1 MAHKFNSRL
10 ANQLVFIKQKQF
22 TGKIKVASS
31 NGVEWLLYLCLGR
44 LVWTDGGI
52 HPHRSWK
59 RILDKYCPKVDWNNF
74 QLRHDKK
81 FECGDYY
88 VLTVLLQRK
97 LLQREQATEVIR
109 TRANEVFFDML
120 QHESQ
125 SPLKITPE
133 TASTSSFLT
142 SGLQMSISLVNM
154 EEVILES
161 EQGWLIWQEKG
172 LGKWSPHLAP
182 KMKQQD
188 KLREEVSGIVF
199 QNFLKLLDGE
209 RTLLDLSARMNK
221 DVRRLTSSLVPYIN
235 QGLLDLLIID
245 DIEEPDLKLEDSENN
260 PSYNGL
266 NQNNSVQNQP
276 LIACIDDSP
285 QICNIMEQIITKA
298 GYRFVG
304 IQQAL
309 QAVPSLI
316 AANPDLIFLD
326 IGMPIVNG
334 YEICSQIRRVSKLK
348 HIPVVILTGNDG
360 IVDRVRAKV
369 VGANDFVAKPVEIE
383 KIHEAIAEN
392 MPSKIEANQRGGSMT
407 PNPI

>member
-1 MAHKFNSRL
+1 M
-10 ANQLVFIKQKQF
+10 I
-22 TGKIKVASS
+22 
-31 NGVEWLLYLCLGR
+31 
-44 LVWTDGGI
+44 
-52 HPHRSWK
+52 
-59 RILDKYCPKVDWNNF
+59 
-74 QLRHDKK
+74 
-81 FECGDYY
+81 
-88 VLTVLLQRK
+88 VLFFS
-97 LLQREQATEVIR
+97 
-109 TRANEVFFDML
+109 EVFFDIL
-120 QHESQ
+120 QHESAK
-125 SPLKITPE
+125 PLEITPE

-142 SGLQMSISLVNM
+142 SGLQMSISLVNI
-154 EEVILES
+154 EEALVES
-161 EQGWLIWQEKG
+161 EQAWLIWQEKG

-182 KMKQQD
+182 KMKKQE

-199 QNFLKLLDGE
+199 QNFLKLLDGQ

-235 QGLLDLLIID
+235 QELLDLLVID
-245 DIEEPDLKLEDSENN
+245 DIEPPDI
-260 PSYNGL
+260 
-266 NQNNSVQNQP
+266 QVQNTDAAKQP
-276 LIACIDDSP
+276 QNAATKPVIACIDDSP

-309 QAVPSLI
+309 QAVPGLI

-360 IVDRVRAKV
+360 IVDRVRAKM

-383 KIHEAIAEN
+383 KIHEAIANN
-392 MPSKIEANQRGGSMT
+392 MPAKVESNQVQGQMS
-407 PNPI
+407 PNPV

>member
-1 MAHKFNSRL
+1 MVNKFNSRL

-22 TGKIKVASS
+22 TGKVKIVSAR
-31 NGVEWLLYLCLGR
+31 GIEWLIYLCLGR
-44 LVWTDGGI
+44 LVWADGGI
-52 HPHRSWK
+52 HPNRSWK
-59 RILDKYCPKVDWNNF
+59 RLVDKYCTQVDWNNF
-74 QLRHDKK
+74 QFRKDKN

-88 VLTVLLQRK
+88 LLTVLLQRK
-97 LLQREQATEVIR
+97 LLQRDQATEVIKS
-109 TRANEVFFDML
+109 RAIEAFFDLL
-120 QHESQ
+120 QQESQ
-125 SPLKITPE
+125 NPLKITPE

-142 SGLQMSISLVNM
+142 SGLQMSISLVNI
-154 EEVILES
+154 EEVLLET
-161 EQGWLIWQEKG
+161 EQAWLIWQEKG

-199 QNFLKLLDGE
+199 QNFLKLLDGQ
-209 RTLLDLSARMNK
+209 RTLLDLSTRMNK
-221 DVRRLTSSLVPYIN
+221 DVRRLTSSLVPYLN
-235 QGLLDLLIID
+235 QGLLELLSIGDIAPPNLKVD
-245 DIEEPDLKLEDSENN
+245 DISHTEAAKSEITTKK
-260 PSYNGL
+260 
-266 NQNNSVQNQP
+266 P

-285 QICNIMEQIITKA
+285 QICNIMEQIVTKA

-392 MPSKIEANQRGGSMT
+392 MPSRAESNASQTKMT

>member
-1 MAHKFNSRL
+1 MVHQSNSRL

-22 TGKIKVASS
+22 TGKVKVQSAK
-31 NGVEWLLYLCLGR
+31 GVEWSLYLCLGR

-52 HPHRSWK
+52 HPNRSWK
-59 RILDKYCPKVDWNNF
+59 RLMDKYCPQVNGKNIQIIQDS
-74 QLRHDKK
+74 Q
-81 FECGDYY
+81 FEYGDYY
-88 VLTVLLQRK
+88 ALTVLLQRK

-109 TRANEVFFDML
+109 ARASEVFFDLL
-120 QHESQ
+120 QQESQ

-142 SGLQMSISLVNM
+142 SGLQMSISLVNI
-154 EEVILES
+154 EEVLVES
-161 EQGWLIWQEKG
+161 EQAWLIWQEKG

-182 KMKQQD
+182 MMKQQE

-199 QNFLKLLDGE
+199 QNFLKLLDGQ
-209 RTLLDLSARMNK
+209 RTLLDLAARMNK
-221 DVRRLTSSLVPYIN
+221 DVRRLTSSLVPYLN
-235 QGLLDLLIID
+235 KGLLEMLMID
-245 DIEEPDLKLEDSENN
+245 DIEPPNLKVQKS
-260 PSYNGL
+260 
-266 NQNNSVQNQP
+266 NSSQSRTSGNKP

-304 IQQAL
+304 IQQAI
-309 QAVPSLI
+309 QAVPGLI

-334 YEICSQIRRVSKLK
+334 YEICSQIKRVSKLK
-348 HIPVVILTGNDG
+348 HIPIIILTGNDG

-383 KIHEAIAEN
+383 KIHEAIAQN
-392 MPSKIEANQRGGSMT
+392 LPSKGQADETQSQMT
-407 PNPI
+407 PNPV

>member
-1 MAHKFNSRL
+1 MVHQSNSRL

-22 TGKIKVASS
+22 TGKVKVQSAK
-31 NGVEWLLYLCLGR
+31 GVEWSLYLCLGR

-52 HPHRSWK
+52 HPNRSWK
-59 RILDKYCPKVDWNNF
+59 RLMDKYCPQVNGKNIQIIQDS
-74 QLRHDKK
+74 Q
-81 FECGDYY
+81 FEYGDYY
-88 VLTVLLQRK
+88 ALTVLLQRK

-109 TRANEVFFDML
+109 ARASEVFFDLL

-125 SPLKITPE
+125 STLKITPE

-142 SGLQMSISLVNM
+142 SGLQMSISLVNI
-154 EEVILES
+154 EEVLVES
-161 EQGWLIWQEKG
+161 EQAWLIWQEKG

-182 KMKQQD
+182 MMKQQE

-199 QNFLKLLDGE
+199 QNFLKLLDGQ
-209 RTLLDLSARMNK
+209 RTLIDLAARMNK
-221 DVRRLTSSLVPYIN
+221 DVRRLTSSLVPYLN
-235 QGLLDLLIID
+235 KGLLELLMID
-245 DIEEPDLKLEDSENN
+245 DIEPPNLKVQKS
-260 PSYNGL
+260 
-266 NQNNSVQNQP
+266 NSSQSRTSGNKP

-304 IQQAL
+304 IQQAI
-309 QAVPSLI
+309 QAVPGLI

-334 YEICSQIRRVSKLK
+334 YEICSQIKRVSKLK
-348 HIPVVILTGNDG
+348 HIPIIILTGNDG

-383 KIHEAIAEN
+383 KIHEAIAQN
-392 MPSKIEANQRGGSMT
+392 LPSKGQADETQSQMT
-407 PNPI
+407 PNPV

>member
-1 MAHKFNSRL
+1 MVNKFNSRL

-22 TGKIKVASS
+22 TGKVKITSAR
-31 NGVEWLLYLCLGR
+31 GVEWLIYLCLGR

-52 HPHRSWK
+52 HPNRSWK
-59 RILDKYCPKVDWNNF
+59 RLVDKYCPQVDWNNF
-74 QLRHDKK
+74 QFRKDKN

-88 VLTVLLQRK
+88 LLTVLLQRK
-97 LLQREQATEVIR
+97 LLQREQATEVIKS
-109 TRANEVFFDML
+109 RAVEVFFDLL
-120 QHESQ
+120 QQESKN
-125 SPLKITPE
+125 PLKITPE

-142 SGLQMSISLVNM
+142 SGLQMSISLVDI
-154 EEVILES
+154 EEVLLET
-161 EQGWLIWQEKG
+161 EQSWLIWQEKG

-182 KMKQQD
+182 MMKQQD

-199 QNFLKLLDGE
+199 QNFLKLLDGK

-221 DVRRLTSSLVPYIN
+221 DVRRLTSSLVPYLN
-235 QGLLDLLIID
+235 QGLLQLLSIG
-245 DIEEPDLKLEDSENN
+245 DIAPPNLKIEDVGTTDAKPKIS
-260 PSYNGL
+260 SKK
-266 NQNNSVQNQP
+266 P

-285 QICNIMEQIITKA
+285 QICNIMEQIVTKA

-392 MPSKIEANQRGGSMT
+392 MPSKEEPTPTTTKMT

>member
-1 MAHKFNSRL
+1 MVNKFNSRL

-22 TGKIKVASS
+22 TGKIKITSAT
-31 NGVEWLLYLCLGR
+31 GVEWLIYLCLGR

-52 HPHRSWK
+52 HPNRSWK
-59 RILDKYCPKVDWNNF
+59 RLVDKYCPQVDWNNF
-74 QLRHDKK
+74 QFRKDKN

-88 VLTVLLQRK
+88 LLTVLLQRK
-97 LLQREQATEVIR
+97 LLQREQATEVIKS
-109 TRANEVFFDML
+109 RAVEVFFDLL
-120 QHESQ
+120 QQESKN
-125 SPLKITPE
+125 PLKITPE

-142 SGLQMSISLVNM
+142 SGLQMSISLVDI
-154 EEVILES
+154 EEVLLET
-161 EQGWLIWQEKG
+161 EQSWLIWQEKG

-182 KMKQQD
+182 MMKQQD

-199 QNFLKLLDGE
+199 QNFLKLLDGK

-221 DVRRLTSSLVPYIN
+221 DVRRLTSSLVPYLN
-235 QGLLDLLIID
+235 QGLLQLLSIGDIAPPNLK
-245 DIEEPDLKLEDSENN
+245 IEEVATTDAKPKIS
-260 PSYNGL
+260 SKK
-266 NQNNSVQNQP
+266 P

-285 QICNIMEQIITKA
+285 QICNIMEQIVTKA

-392 MPSKIEANQRGGSMT
+392 MPSKEEPTPTTTKMT

>member
-1 MAHKFNSRL
+1 MVNKFNSRL

-22 TGKIKVASS
+22 TGKVKITSAT
-31 NGVEWLLYLCLGR
+31 GTEWLIYLCLGR

-52 HPHRSWK
+52 HPNRSWK
-59 RILDKYCPKVDWNNF
+59 RLVDKYCPQVDWNNF
-74 QLRHDKK
+74 QFRKDKN

-88 VLTVLLQRK
+88 LLTVLLQRK
-97 LLQREQATEVIR
+97 LLQREQATEVIKS
-109 TRANEVFFDML
+109 RAIEVFFDLL
-120 QHESQ
+120 QQESKN
-125 SPLKITPE
+125 PLKITPE

-142 SGLQMSISLVNM
+142 SGLQMSISLVNI
-154 EEVILES
+154 EEVLLET
-161 EQGWLIWQEKG
+161 EQAWLIWQEKG
-172 LGKWSPHLAP
+172 LGQLSPHLAP
-182 KMKQQD
+182 MMKQQD

-199 QNFLKLLDGE
+199 QNFLKLLDGK

-221 DVRRLTSSLVPYIN
+221 DVRRLTSSLVPYLN
-235 QGLLDLLIID
+235 QGLLELLSIG
-245 DIEEPDLKLEDSENN
+245 DIAPPNLKVEDIGATDAKPKVS
-260 PSYNGL
+260 SKK
-266 NQNNSVQNQP
+266 P

-392 MPSKIEANQRGGSMT
+392 MPSKAELNQVQGQMT

>member
-1 MAHKFNSRL
+1 MVNKFNSRL

-22 TGKIKVASS
+22 TGKIKITSS
-31 NGVEWLLYLCLGR
+31 TGIEWLVYLCLGR

-52 HPHRSWK
+52 HPNRSWK
-59 RILDKYCPKVDWNNF
+59 RLVDKYCPQVDWNNF
-74 QLRHDKK
+74 QFRKDKN

-88 VLTVLLQRK
+88 LLTVLLQRK
-97 LLQREQATEVIR
+97 LLQREQATEVIKS
-109 TRANEVFFDML
+109 RAVEVFFDLL
-120 QHESQ
+120 QHESKN
-125 SPLKITPE
+125 PLKITPE

-142 SGLQMSISLVNM
+142 SGLQMSISLVNI
-154 EEVILES
+154 EEVLVET

-182 KMKQQD
+182 MMKQQD

-235 QGLLDLLIID
+235 QGLLDLLSIK
-245 DIEEPDLKLEDSENN
+245 DIAPPNLKVEDIAATDAKPKVS
-260 PSYNGL
+260 SKK
-266 NQNNSVQNQP
+266 P

-383 KIHEAIAEN
+383 KIHEAITEN
-392 MPSKIEANQRGGSMT
+392 MPSKGEPHQTDTKMT

>member
-1 MAHKFNSRL
+1 MVNKFNSRL

-22 TGKIKVASS
+22 TGKIKITSAT
-31 NGVEWLLYLCLGR
+31 GVEWLIYLCLGR

-52 HPHRSWK
+52 HPNRSWK
-59 RILDKYCPKVDWNNF
+59 RLVDKYCPQVDWNNF
-74 QLRHDKK
+74 QFRKDKN

-88 VLTVLLQRK
+88 LLTVLLQRK
-97 LLQREQATEVIR
+97 LLQREQATEVIKS
-109 TRANEVFFDML
+109 RAVEVFFDLL
-120 QHESQ
+120 QQESKN
-125 SPLKITPE
+125 PLKITPE

-142 SGLQMSISLVNM
+142 SGLQMSISLVDI
-154 EEVILES
+154 EEVLIET
-161 EQGWLIWQEKG
+161 EQSWLIWQEKG

-182 KMKQQD
+182 MMKQQD

-199 QNFLKLLDGE
+199 QNFLKLLDGK

-221 DVRRLTSSLVPYIN
+221 DVRRLTSSLVPYLN
-235 QGLLDLLIID
+235 QGLLQLLSIG
-245 DIEEPDLKLEDSENN
+245 DIAPPNLKIEDVGTTDAKPKIS
-260 PSYNGL
+260 SKK
-266 NQNNSVQNQP
+266 P

-285 QICNIMEQIITKA
+285 QICNIMEQIVTKA

-392 MPSKIEANQRGGSMT
+392 MPSKEQPTATTTKMT

>member
-1 MAHKFNSRL
+1 MVHQFNSRL

-22 TGKIKVASS
+22 TGKVKIQSAK
-31 NGVEWLLYLCLGR
+31 GVEWALYLCLGR
-44 LVWTDGGI
+44 LVWIDGGI
-52 HPHRSWK
+52 HPHRSLK
-59 RILDKYCPKVDWNNF
+59 RLLDKYCPQVNWNNF
-74 QLRHDKK
+74 QLKQDAD

-97 LLQREQATEVIR
+97 LLQREQATDVIK
-109 TRANEVFFDML
+109 TRATEVFFDLL

-125 SPLKITPE
+125 NPLKITPE

-142 SGLQMSISLVNM
+142 SGLQMSISLVNI
-154 EEVILES
+154 EDLLVES
-161 EQGWLIWQEKG
+161 EQAWLSWQEKG

-182 KMKQQD
+182 KINQPE
-188 KLREEVSGIVF
+188 KLREEVSGVVF
-199 QNFLKLLDGE
+199 QNFLKLLDGKQ
-209 RTLLDLSARMNK
+209 TLLDLSARMNK
-221 DVRRLTSSLVPYIN
+221 DVHKLTTSLIPYLS
-235 QGLLDLLIID
+235 QGLLKLIAIN
-245 DIEEPDLKLEDSENN
+245 DIQPPNLQVQEPS
-260 PSYNGL
+260 S
-266 NQNNSVQNQP
+266 NQSPKNTTSQP

-304 IQQAL
+304 VQHAL

-334 YEICSQIRRVSKLK
+334 YEICSQIKRVSKLK
-348 HIPVVILTGNDG
+348 HIPIVILTGNDG

-369 VGANDFVAKPVEIE
+369 VGANAFVAKPVEIE

-392 MPSKIEANQRGGSMT
+392 LPSEAQAGDTTENMA
-407 PNPI
+407 PNAI

>member
-1 MAHKFNSRL
+1 MVNKFNSRL

-22 TGKIKVASS
+22 TGKIKIASAT
-31 NGVEWLLYLCLGR
+31 GVEWLIYLCLGR

-52 HPHRSWK
+52 HPNRSWK
-59 RILDKYCPKVDWNNF
+59 RLVDKYCPQVDWNNF
-74 QLRHDKK
+74 QFRKDKN

-88 VLTVLLQRK
+88 LLTVLLQRK
-97 LLQREQATEVIR
+97 LLQREQATEVIKS
-109 TRANEVFFDML
+109 RAVEVFFDLL
-120 QHESQ
+120 QQESKN
-125 SPLKITPE
+125 PLKITPE

-142 SGLQMSISLVNM
+142 SGLQMSISLVDI
-154 EEVILES
+154 EEVLIET
-161 EQGWLIWQEKG
+161 EQSWLIWQEKG

-182 KMKQQD
+182 MMKQQD

-199 QNFLKLLDGE
+199 QNFLKLLDGK

-221 DVRRLTSSLVPYIN
+221 DVRRLTSSLVPYLN
-235 QGLLDLLIID
+235 QGLLQLLSIG
-245 DIEEPDLKLEDSENN
+245 DIAPPNLKIEDVGTTDAKPKIS
-260 PSYNGL
+260 SKK
-266 NQNNSVQNQP
+266 P

-285 QICNIMEQIITKA
+285 QICNIMEQIVTKA

-392 MPSKIEANQRGGSMT
+392 MPSKEEPTPTTTKMT

>member
-1 MAHKFNSRL
+1 MVNKFNSRL

-22 TGKIKVASS
+22 TGKVKITSATGIDWSV
-31 NGVEWLLYLCLGR
+31 YLCLGR

-52 HPHRSWK
+52 HPNRSW
-59 RILDKYCPKVDWNNF
+59 RRLVDKYCPQVDWNNF
-74 QLRHDKK
+74 QFREDKN
-81 FECGDYY
+81 FECEDYHL
-88 VLTVLLQRK
+88 LTLLLQRK

-109 TRANEVFFDML
+109 SRAVEVFFDLL
-120 QHESQ
+120 QQESKK
-125 SPLKITPE
+125 SLNITPE

-142 SGLQMSISLVNM
+142 SGLQMSISLVNI
-154 EEVILES
+154 EEVLLET
-161 EQGWLIWQEKG
+161 EQAWLIWQEKG

-182 KMKQQD
+182 MMKQQD

-199 QNFLKLLDGE
+199 QNFLKLLDGK

-221 DVRRLTSSLVPYIN
+221 DVRRLTSSLVPYLN
-235 QGLLDLLIID
+235 QGLLELLSIE
-245 DIEEPDLKLEDSENN
+245 DIAPPNLKVENT
-260 PSYNGL
+260 PTT
-266 NQNNSVQNQP
+266 NSTKSKISSKKP

-304 IQQAL
+304 IQQSL

-316 AANPDLIFLD
+316 TVNPDLIFLD

-392 MPSKIEANQRGGSMT
+392 MPAKAELDRTETKMT